1 MKTLLFVLLYMSISY
16 GQSIDITTTSPGM
29 AGVGGSAYIEI
40 GKQHILSIGA
50 GGIIPFNSDKPEGT
64 EIGQIS
70 PNWTLSGVGQ
80 NPKYTLYVKS
90 GVMFYRSVYVGVVVD
105 AQYTR
110 KAVEYYAPQGGYQ
123 FYSVTDN
130 KWIPYF
136 GGEIGYRFSNI
147 LTTVNYSYAR
157 GIGLTV
163 SVGKF

>member
-1 MKTLLFVLLYMSISY
+1 MKILLFMLLCLSVNF
-16 GQSIDITTTSPGM
+16 GQSIDITTASPGM
-29 AGVGGSAYIEI
+29 LGAGGSVYFEI

-64 EIGQIS
+64 EIGYVS
-70 PNWTLSGVGQ
+70 PNWILSGVGQ

-90 GVMFYRSVYVGVVVD
+90 GVLFYGSFYTGVVVD

-110 KAVEYYAPQGGYQ
+110 RAVEYYAPQGGYR
-123 FYSVTDN
+123 FYSVIDN

-136 GGEIGYRFSNI
+136 GGEVGYKFSNI
-147 LTTVNYSYAR
+147 LTTVNYTYAR

-163 SVGKF
+163 SIVNL